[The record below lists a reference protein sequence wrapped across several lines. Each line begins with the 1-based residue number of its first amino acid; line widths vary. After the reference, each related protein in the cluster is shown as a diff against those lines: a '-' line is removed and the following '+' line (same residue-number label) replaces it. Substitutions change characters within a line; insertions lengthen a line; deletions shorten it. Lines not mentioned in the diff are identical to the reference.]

1 MWCHRR
7 SSEKED
13 LLGLI
18 IMCGP
23 AASSCSTRCPRRRP
37 QGRPKKQVRGGAQQ
51 WRGKKPAGARSAERW
66 FAFLL
71 FHRGLKL
78 FGPQRVDPSCR
89 ARRRSSLRGLSYK
102 CGRRY
107 TQSRLGEGMRAPQTG
122 KEDLVTFG
130 FHSSVFQRL
139 QSVLSSRGA
148 VCICRC
154 EWPMRPSLFVLFSAF
169 PKSRADVTSNAAM
182 DSDPRTD
189 SGPGVPTLPHVAT
202 QNNTNVAQHTP
213 PRSQYFANNILC
225 PPVRIDGPARWCCR
239 RSRRRRRSSGFFSI
253 PSRRG
258 GSVIAAFV

>member
-89 ARRRSSLRGLSYK
+89 ARRRSSLRGLLYK

-107 TQSRLGEGMRAPQTG
+107 TQSRGGGYACASDGE
-122 KEDLVTFG
+122 
-130 FHSSVFQRL
+130 
-139 QSVLSSRGA
+139 
-148 VCICRC
+148 
-154 EWPMRPSLFVLFSAF
+154 
-169 PKSRADVTSNAAM
+169 
-182 DSDPRTD
+182 
-189 SGPGVPTLPHVAT
+189 
-202 QNNTNVAQHTP
+202 
-213 PRSQYFANNILC
+213 
-225 PPVRIDGPARWCCR
+225 R
-239 RSRRRRRSSGFFSI
+239 RSCHLWFSFKCVSETPVGVVITWRRVYLSL
-253 PSRRG
+253 
-258 GSVIAAFV
+258 

>member
-1 MWCHRR
+1 VVLLRR
-7 SSEKED
+7 
-13 LLGLI
+13 LVRR
-18 IMCGP
+18 
-23 AASSCSTRCPRRRP
+23 AALVVAHKADRKNKCVGVLNNGE
-37 QGRPKKQVRGGAQQ
+37 GRSQ
-51 WRGKKPAGARSAERW
+51 
-66 FAFLL
+66 
-71 FHRGLKL
+71 
-78 FGPQRVDPSCR
+78 R
-89 ARRRSSLRGLSYK
+89 ARDQPKGGLRFCCFIVVSNCLDLNELIHHVARAAARR
-102 CGRRY
+102 CGV
-107 TQSRLGEGMRAPQTG
+107 SRTSAGGVTHNRVGEGMRAPQTG

-225 PPVRIDGPARWCCR
+225 PPRPH
-239 RSRRRRRSSGFFSI
+239 RRSSALVLPTQPPP
-253 PSRRG
+253 PSVVG
-258 GSVIAAFV
+258 LLLYSVQERWVRHSRFCVNSS